1 MGNEGVSI
9 NGSRGGPGYT
19 HDNIL
24 SWSMPGTPSMKF
36 PQLVLFYVRNATSEG
51 AAQSKKKSVIY
62 FSSLIFVGSRP
73 WDVCLCLFPF
83 LPEGEGT

>member
-1 MGNEGVSI
+1 
-9 NGSRGGPGYT
+9 
-19 HDNIL
+19 
-24 SWSMPGTPSMKF
+24 MKF

-73 WDVCLCLFPF
+73 WDVCLCLFGGG
-83 LPEGEGT
+83 LAEGQNSSGSLHNKLTLHMQVFYKR